1 VSGPAARAP
10 GWAPGG
16 AGADVVAFRPSG
28 PLRGTLRAPGDKS
41 ITQRALLIGA
51 VCDGPVVVEEPVW
64 AGDPLATAGMVAALG
79 VRVDGLAGRER
90 RAVVHGAG
98 LRGLRAPA
106 MPLDA
111 GNSGTGMRLLTGL
124 LAGQSGRF
132 VVDGDA
138 SLRRRPMARIV
149 EPLRA
154 MGARIEA
161 ADGGLAPLVVEGGPL
176 RGIRH
181 ESPVASAQVKSC
193 LLLAGL
199 LAEGETVVVEPHR
212 SRDHTER
219 MLVAAGAALRSRDAQ
234 VAVRGAERLSLERV
248 VVPGDLSSAAFLVAA
263 ALLVPGSELRV
274 TGVGLN
280 PTRLGFFEVV
290 RRMGGDLAWT
300 VTGDDGGE
308 PRGDLEARASA
319 LHGVTVAAPETPS
332 LIDEVTLLALL
343 GCFAEGETVVA
354 GVADLRAKESDRLAA
369 VLEIV
374 GDLGGHAEASA
385 DELRVSGGRPRGG
398 AVDSR
403 GDHRLAMLGAVAGL
417 ACPEGVRVSGFSASA
432 VTFPGFIDNL
442 AEVLA
447 S

>member
-1 VSGPAARAP
+1 VSEPTARGPGPAP
-10 GWAPGG
+10 GDA
-16 AGADVVAFRPSG
+16 VAFRPSG
-28 PLRGTLRAPGDKS
+28 PLRGTVRAPGDKS
-41 ITQRALLIGA
+41 ITQRALLIGG
-51 VCDGPVVVEEPVW
+51 VCDGPVVVEDPVW
-64 AGDPLATAGMVAALG
+64 AGDPLTTAGMVTALG

-98 LRGLRAPA
+98 LRGLRAPTV
-106 MPLDA
+106 PLDA
-111 GNSGTGMRLLTGL
+111 GNSGTGMRLLSGL
-124 LAGQSGRF
+124 LVGQRGRF

-149 EPLRA
+149 APLRA

-161 ADGGLAPLVVEGGPL
+161 CDGDLAPLVIEGASLCGV
-176 RGIRH
+176 RH

-199 LAEGETVVVEPHR
+199 LAEGETVVVEPYP

-219 MLVAAGAALRSRDAQ
+219 MLAAAGAPPRRRGAE
-234 VAVRGAERLSLERV
+234 VAVRGVERLSLERV
-248 VVPGDLSSAAFLVAA
+248 VVPGDLSSAAFLAAA

-290 RRMGGDLAWT
+290 RRMGGELSWT

-319 LHGVTVAAPETPS
+319 LHGTTVAAAETPT

-343 GCFAEGETVVA
+343 ACFAEGETVVA

-369 VLEIV
+369 VVEIV
-374 GDLGGHAEASA
+374 RDLGGRAEASA

-403 GDHRLAMLGAVAGL
+403 GDHRLALLGAVAGL

-432 VTFPGFIDNL
+432 ITFPDFIDRV
-442 AEVLA
+442 AEVLP